1 MYYMI
6 IIAIHV
12 RSLLVV
18 SLMESHEER
27 ILGQMSVTG
36 TLGLKYPLA

>member
-1 MYYMI
+1 MTINIMYYMI
-6 IIAIHV
+6 ITAIHV

-27 ILGQMSVTG
+27 ILGRC
-36 TLGLKYPLA
+36 LLPEP